1 MVEQGSGTA
10 RDRRRRERSVWRTGL
25 LLSVLVHLVFMLG
38 SGGGLSM
45 AALAMTW
52 GMDS

>member
-1 MVEQGSGTA
+1 MCVADAVRAKKLKKG
-10 RDRRRRERSVWRTGL
+10 D
-25 LLSVLVHLVFMLG
+25 LVMLLG

-52 GMDS
+52 SYDT